1 MIQTLNGPEFAR
13 LLALRPQSLAWF
25 LGAGASAS
33 AGIPTGYAMITDFK
47 KRLFCQLS
55 DTPLRDVDANDPL
68 WVARIN
74 SFLSTRSSLP
84 PPNDPAEYAEAFNL
98 VYPTPEAR
106 RGYIEDA
113 IRKGTPSFGHRV
125 LAALLTA
132 KRIPCVF
139 TTNFDNLLETAS
151 TITDQ
156 LVAPTERAHL
166 TVAAIDNAA
175 RAELCLR
182 ESRWPLLAK
191 VHGDYQSVELK
202 NTTEELKTQDAQMR
216 RVLSGVCARL
226 GLMVVGYSGR
236 DASIMEALAE
246 VLTEQNAFPG
256 GLFWIAR
263 SMDSLL
269 PEVKQLLEASVQA
282 GVSVTIV
289 ESQTFDEIAAD
300 IADATELPPS
310 LRTHV
315 YQARPSPVLR
325 EIPLPTAERRKFP
338 VLQCSALPVLS
349 LPTAAH
355 RIQLD
360 EPVSTA
366 RVRELLRE
374 AQVRCIVAGAGHEL
388 AAFGANADIERAF
401 ASIGG
406 RITGTIEL
414 NPDKDSWARGLLYDA
429 LVLALCRGRPLFARL
444 RRRGHSLM
452 VRGVDPGGKP
462 DVMARREQQLTEL
475 KHAYSTALTGT
486 IPQLG
491 FPFNEGVQIRLE
503 KLNGRWWCA
512 FEPFT
517 HVEFPRHEN
526 DEGGNAETDCT
537 DMPFQNLGRGGRVI
551 DWRRERWATRYNR
564 AWAQIIAAWAQ
575 MLADA
580 GQGPLRALGL
590 KNDEGLDA
598 EFRLSPITAW
608 SRPGHEHDYF
618 IRGRS

>member
-1 MIQTLNGPEFAR
+1 MTQTLTGPEFAR
-13 LLALRPQSLAWF
+13 LFDLRPQSLAWF

-55 DTPLRDVDANDPL
+55 GTPLRDVDADDPL

-74 SFLSTRSSLP
+74 SFLGTRSSLP
-84 PPNDPAEYAEAFNL
+84 PPNDPAEYAEAFNA

-106 RGYIEDA
+106 RSYIEDA
-113 IRKGTPSFGHRV
+113 IRKGSPSFGHRV

-139 TTNFDNLLETAS
+139 TTNFDNLLETAA
-151 TITDQ
+151 TMTDQ

-175 RAELCLR
+175 RAELCLQ

-191 VHGDYQSVELK
+191 LHGDYQSVDLK

-216 RVLSGVCARL
+216 RVLSGACGRF
-226 GLMVVGYSGR
+226 GLVVVGYSGR
-236 DASIMEALAE
+236 DASVMAALLS
-246 VLTEQNAFPG
+246 VLTQPNAFSG
-256 GLFWIAR
+256 GLFWVTR
-263 SMDSLL
+263 SADSLS
-269 PEVKQLLEASVQA
+269 PAVKQLLDEAVKAS
-282 GVSVTIV
+282 VSVTIV

-310 LRTHV
+310 LRNHV
-315 YQARPSPVLR
+315 YEARPAPLLR
-325 EIPLPTAERRKFP
+325 EVPLPTAERRKFP

-349 LPTAAH
+349 LPTLAL

-360 EPVSTA
+360 EPVTII

-374 AQVRCIVAGAGHEL
+374 AQVRCIVAGAGREL
-388 AAFGANADIERAF
+388 AAFGANADVERAF
-401 ASIGG
+401 GSVGG
-406 RITGTIEL
+406 RITGTIVL
-414 NPDKDSWARGLLYDA
+414 DPDKDSWARGLLYDA
-429 LVLALCRGRPLFARL
+429 LVRALCRGRPLFARL

-452 VRGVDPGGKP
+452 VRGVPP
-462 DVMARREQQLTEL
+462 DKSEVAAQREKQLAEL
-475 KHAYSTALTGT
+475 KGAYCTALTGT
-486 IPQLG
+486 IPKVG

-503 KLNGRWWCA
+503 KLSSGWWCA

-517 HVEFPRHEN
+517 HVEFPRQE
-526 DEGGNAETDCT
+526 DDKGSNAEVDSTDI
-537 DMPFQNLGRGGRVI
+537 PFQSLDRGDPAI

-564 AWAQIIAAWAQ
+564 AWAQIIAAWAKT
-575 MLADA
+575 LAGA
-580 GQGPLRALGL
+580 GNSPLLALGL
-590 KNDEGLDA
+590 KNNEGLDA
-598 EFRLSPITAW
+598 EFRLSAITAW

>member
-1 MIQTLNGPEFAR
+1 MTQTLTGPEFAR
-13 LLALRPQSLAWF
+13 LFDLRPQSLAWF

-55 DTPLRDVDANDPL
+55 GTPLRDVDADDPL

-74 SFLSTRSSLP
+74 SFLGTRSSLP
-84 PPNDPAEYAEAFNL
+84 PPNDPAEYAEAFNA

-106 RGYIEDA
+106 RSYIEEA
-113 IRKGTPSFGHRV
+113 IRKGSPSFGHRV

-139 TTNFDNLLETAS
+139 TTNFDNLLETAA
-151 TITDQ
+151 TMTDQ

-175 RAELCLR
+175 RAELCLQ

-191 VHGDYQSVELK
+191 LHGDYQSVDLK

-216 RVLSGVCARL
+216 RVLSGACGRF
-226 GLMVVGYSGR
+226 GLVVVGYSGR
-236 DASIMEALAE
+236 DASVMAALLS
-246 VLTEQNAFPG
+246 VLTQPNAFSG
-256 GLFWIAR
+256 GLFWVTR
-263 SMDSLL
+263 SADSLS
-269 PEVKQLLEASVQA
+269 PAVKQLLDEAVKAS
-282 GVSVTIV
+282 VSVTIV

-300 IADATELPPS
+300 IADVTELPPS
-310 LRTHV
+310 LRNHV
-315 YQARPSPVLR
+315 YEARPAPLLR
-325 EIPLPTAERRKFP
+325 EVPLPTAERRKFP

-349 LPTAAH
+349 LPTLAL

-360 EPVSTA
+360 EPVTIT
-366 RVRELLRE
+366 RVRELVRE
-374 AQVRCIVAGAGHEL
+374 AQVRCIVAGAGREL
-388 AAFGANADIERAF
+388 AAFGANADVERAF
-401 ASIGG
+401 RSVGG
-406 RITGTIEL
+406 RITGTIVL
-414 NPDKDSWARGLLYDA
+414 DPDKDSWARGLLYDA
-429 LVLALCRGRPLFARL
+429 LVRALCRGRPLFVRL

-452 VRGVDPGGKP
+452 VRGVHP
-462 DVMARREQQLTEL
+462 DNPEVAAQREKQLAEL
-475 KHAYSTALTGT
+475 KGAYSTALTGT
-486 IPQLG
+486 IPQVG

-503 KLNGRWWCA
+503 KLSSGWWCA

-517 HVEFPRHEN
+517 HVEFPRQE
-526 DEGGNAETDCT
+526 DDKGSNAEVDSTDI
-537 DMPFQNLGRGGRVI
+537 PFQSLDRGDPAI

-564 AWAQIIAAWAQ
+564 TWAQIIAAWAK
-575 MLADA
+575 MLAGA
-580 GQGPLRALGL
+580 GDSPLLALGL

>member
-1 MIQTLNGPEFAR
+1 MIQTVTGPEFAR
-13 LLALRPQSLAWF
+13 LFALRPQKLAWF

-55 DTPLRDVDANDPL
+55 GIPLRDVDADDPL

-74 SFLSTRSSLP
+74 SFLGTRSSLP
-84 PPNDPAEYAEAFNL
+84 PTNDPAEYAEAFNA

-106 RGYIEDA
+106 RDYIEDA
-113 IRKGTPSFGHRV
+113 IRKGNLSFGHRV

-139 TTNFDNLLETAS
+139 TTNFDNLLETAV

-175 RAELCLR
+175 RAELCMK

-191 VHGDYQSVELK
+191 LHGDYQSIELK
-202 NTTEELKTQDAQMR
+202 NTTEELKTQDVQMR
-216 RVLSGVCARL
+216 RVLSGACARF
-226 GLMVVGYSGR
+226 GLVVVGYSGR
-236 DASIMEALAE
+236 DASITEALAD
-246 VLTEQNAFPG
+246 VLTQPNAFPG
-256 GLFWIAR
+256 GLFWITR
-263 SMDSLL
+263 SADSLL
-269 PEVKQLLEASVQA
+269 PAVKQLLEESVQA
-282 GVSVTIV
+282 GISVTIV

-300 IADATELPPS
+300 IADGTELPPL

-315 YQARPSPVLR
+315 YQARPDPLLR
-325 EIPLPTAERRKFP
+325 EVPLPTVESRRFP
-338 VLQCSALPVLS
+338 VLQCSALPLRS
-349 LPTAAH
+349 LPTVAR

-360 EPVSTA
+360 EPVTTA

-374 AQVRCIVAGAGHEL
+374 AQVRCIVAVAGREL
-388 AAFGANADIERAF
+388 AAFGTNVDLERTF
-401 ASIGG
+401 GSIGG
-406 RITGTIEL
+406 RISGTIEL
-414 NPDKDSWARGLLYDA
+414 DPDKDSWARGLLYDA
-429 LVLALCRGRPLFARL
+429 LVRALCRGRPLFARL

-452 VRGVDPGGKP
+452 VRGVYLDGKP
-462 DVMARREQQLTEL
+462 EVVARREQQLAEL
-475 KHAYSTALTGT
+475 KRAYSTALTGT
-486 IPQLG
+486 IQQLG

-503 KLNGRWWCA
+503 KLGGCWWCA

-517 HVEFPRHEN
+517 YVEFPRLED
-526 DEGGNAETDCT
+526 DEGGNADAGSTDI
-537 DMPFQNLGRGGRVI
+537 PFQNLGRGDSAI

-564 AWAQIIAAWAQ
+564 AWAQIIAAWAR
-575 MLADA
+575 MLA
-580 GQGPLRALGL
+580 GTGGKPLLALGL

>member
-1 MIQTLNGPEFAR
+1 MIQTLTGPEFAR
-13 LLALRPQSLAWF
+13 LFVLRPQNLAWF

-55 DTPLRDVDANDPL
+55 GTPLRDVDADDPL

-74 SFLSTRSSLP
+74 SFLGTHSSLP
-84 PPNDPAEYAEAFNL
+84 PPNDPAEYTEAFNA
-98 VYPTPEAR
+98 VYPMPEAR
-106 RGYIEDA
+106 RAYIEDA
-113 IRKGTPSFGHRV
+113 IRKGSPSFGHRV

-139 TTNFDNLLETAS
+139 TTNFDNLLETAA
-151 TITDQ
+151 TMTDQ

-175 RAELCLR
+175 RAELCMR

-191 VHGDYQSVELK
+191 LHGDYQSIELK

-216 RVLSGVCARL
+216 RVLSGACARF
-226 GLMVVGYSGR
+226 GLVVVGYSGR

-246 VLTEQNAFPG
+246 VLTQPNAFPG
-256 GLFWIAR
+256 GLFWITR
-263 SMDSLL
+263 SVDSLL
-269 PEVKQLLEASVQA
+269 PAVKQLLEASVQA
-282 GVSVTIV
+282 GVSMTVV

-300 IADATELPPS
+300 IADGTELPPN

-315 YQARPSPVLR
+315 YQARPAPFLHEV
-325 EIPLPTAERRKFP
+325 PLPTAERRKFP

-349 LPTAAH
+349 LPTLAL

-360 EPVSTA
+360 EPVTTT

-374 AQVRCIVAGAGHEL
+374 AQVRCIVAGAGREL
-388 AAFGANADIERAF
+388 AAFGANADLERAF
-401 ASIGG
+401 GSVGG

-414 NPDKDSWARGLLYDA
+414 DPDKDSWARGLLYDA
-429 LVLALCRGRPLFARL
+429 MVRALCRGRPLFARL
-444 RRRGHSLM
+444 RHRGHSLM
-452 VRGVDPGGKP
+452 VRGVHPGGRP
-462 DVMARREQQLTEL
+462 GVAAQREQQLSQL

-491 FPFNEGVQIRLE
+491 FRFSEGVQIRLE
-503 KLNGRWWCA
+503 KLSSRWWCA

-517 HVEFPRHEN
+517 HVEFPRQED
-526 DEGGNAETDCT
+526 DEDGNAEADST
-537 DMPFQNLGRGGRVI
+537 DMPFQNLGRGDPAS

-564 AWAQIIAAWAQ
+564 AWAQIIAAWARI
-575 MLADA
+575 LAGTGDR
-580 GQGPLRALGL
+580 PLLALGL
-590 KNDEGLDA
+590 KNGEGLDA

-618 IRGRS
+618 IRSRS